1 LESIEEGYG
10 WGWVNGGSKIAGFV
24 EQEFVVIDWATSEV
38 VWSIGVGE
46 GTSWEESSLGMAAVV
61 CDRTRVRVLELGDK
75 ILEEGSLQ
83 RQRVT
88 AKIQELVAKEK
99 N

>member
-1 LESIEEGYG
+1 MESIEEGHD
-10 WGWVNGGSKIAGFV
+10 WAWVNNGSKVAGFV
-24 EQEFVVIDWATSEV
+24 EQEFVVLDWTSGEV
-38 VWSIGVGE
+38 MWSVGVGE
-46 GTSWEESSLGMAAVV
+46 GTAWEESSLGMAAVV

-75 ILEEGSLQ
+75 ILEEGTTQ

-88 AKIQELVAKEK
+88 ARIQELVAKEK